1 MHMQRH
7 HCENEITLEHFERH
21 HPQHLIVCNA
31 SRLASFS
38 MQATKSIQRQCASL
52 QQIHTSDSQHG
63 NCKDVKLGEPFKL
76 FLRCALNPT
85 QLSNKHC
92 FVYVLRTLCFT
103 TLLKIASI
111 QTDSSAQ
118 NKATSSEQL

>member
-1 MHMQRH
+1 MLQ
-7 HCENEITLEHFERH
+7 CGTDEQLKIELLSQWKLEAEFR
-21 HPQHLIVCNA
+21 NTDA
-31 SRLASFS
+31 YTSADS
-38 MQATKSIQRQCASL
+38 TTDTCASL
-52 QQIHTSDSQHG
+52 QQIHTSDSQYG
-63 NCKDVKLGEPFKL
+63 NCKDVKLGEPSKL

-85 QLSNKHC
+85 QLRNKHC
-92 FVYVLRTLCFT
+92 FVNVLRTLCFT

>member
-1 MHMQRH
+1 MQ
-7 HCENEITLEHFERH
+7 IQIQIQIQL
-21 HPQHLIVCNA
+21 QIQ
-31 SRLASFS
+31 
-38 MQATKSIQRQCASL
+38 MQIQIQIQL
-52 QQIHTSDSQHG
+52 QIQIQIHVQQIHTSDSQHG
-63 NCKDVKLGEPFKL
+63 NCKDVKLGEPSKL

-92 FVYVLRTLCFT
+92 FVNVLRTLCFT